1 MKQITKEKKQSELV
15 SSHSN
20 RGESLQKEM
29 KLQDSTSQWEEIK
42 KIHENEVSSVIL
54 EQEILKR
61 EKEAEIEKKKIFVEM
76 QEQKMIRE
84 TDEFNRV
91 IDIETKI
98 KNKKK
103 REIRRRDI
111 AFRNRSILG

>member
-1 MKQITKEKKQSELV
+1 MKVTKKEKKQSDLI

-29 KLQDSTSQWEEIK
+29 KLQDSSSQWDEIK

-61 EKEAEIEKKKIFVEM
+61 EKEAEIEKKKIFIEM
-76 QEQKMIRE
+76 QEQKMTRE
-84 TDEFNRV
+84 EDEFNRV
-91 IDIETKI
+91 IDIENKI

-103 REIRRRDI
+103 REMKRRDI
-111 AFRNRSILG
+111 AFRNKSILG